1 MNRRELLQMI
11 ASVTGYAMIGSPV
24 LMSACSSASP
34 ARGMALSASDQ
45 GLLAEIAETIFP
57 RTTTPGAKDVGVP
70 EMVVRLVNNT
80 YEDLDQQEFHNG
92 LAAIR
97 SDTLARY
104 GQSFE
109 NLPAEQRA
117 EFLNALNQTALGY
130 QRPHGVTAHYFI
142 MMKQLTIFSYFT
154 TEQVQTGVLRMV
166 PVPGRFDGE
175 YPYVKGETAWSI

>member
-11 ASVTGYAMIGSPV
+11 ASVTGYAMIGSPL

-34 ARGMALSASDQ
+34 VRGMELSVSDQ
-45 GLLAEIAETIFP
+45 ALLAEIAETIFP

-70 EMVVRLVNNT
+70 EMIVRLVNNT

-97 SDTLARY
+97 SDTMARY

-109 NLPAEQRA
+109 NLPGPQRA
-117 EFLNALNQTALGY
+117 EFLNELNQTARNFV
-130 QRPHGVTAHYFI
+130 RPHGVSAHYFI
-142 MMKQLTIFSYFT
+142 MMKQLTIFSYFS

-166 PVPGRFDGE
+166 PVPGRFDGD
-175 YPYVKGETAWSI
+175 YPYVKGETAWAI

>member
-11 ASVTGYAMIGSPV
+11 ASVTGYAMIGSPL
-24 LMSACSSASP
+24 LMSACSSANP
-34 ARGMALSASDQ
+34 IRGLELSADDQ
-45 GLLAEIAETIFP
+45 MLLAEIADTIFP

-92 LAAIR
+92 LSAIR
-97 SDTLARY
+97 SDSLARY
-104 GQSFE
+104 GQAFE

-117 EFLNALNQTALGY
+117 EFLNELNQAALMY
-130 QRPHGVTAHYFI
+130 QRPQGVSAHYFI

-166 PVPGRFDGE
+166 LVPGRFDGD
-175 YPYVKGETAWSI
+175 YPYVKGETAWAI

>member
-11 ASVTGYAMIGSPV
+11 ASVTGYAMIGSPL
-24 LMSACSSASP
+24 LMSACTSANP
-34 ARGMALSASDQ
+34 ARGMVLSADDQ
-45 GLLAEIAETIFP
+45 ALLAEIADTIFP
-57 RTTTPGAKDVGVP
+57 RTNTPGAKDVGVP
-70 EMVVRLVNNT
+70 ELMVRLVNNT
-80 YEDLDQQEFHNG
+80 YEDLDQQQFHQG

-109 NLPAEQRA
+109 NLPAAQRA
-117 EFLNALNQTALGY
+117 EFLNALNQSALVY
-130 QRPHGVTAHYFI
+130 RRPQGVSAHYFI

-154 TEQVQTGVLRMV
+154 SEQVQTSVLRLV
-166 PVPGRFDGE
+166 PVPGRFDGD

>member
-11 ASVTGYAMIGSPV
+11 ASVTGYAMIGSPL
-24 LMSACSSASP
+24 LMSACSSANP
-34 ARGMALSASDQ
+34 IRGLELSADDQ
-45 GLLAEIAETIFP
+45 VLLAEIADTIFP

-92 LAAIR
+92 LSAIR
-97 SDTLARY
+97 SDSLARY
-104 GQSFE
+104 GQAFE

-117 EFLNALNQTALGY
+117 EFLNELNQAALMY
-130 QRPHGVTAHYFI
+130 QRPQGVSAHYFI

-166 PVPGRFDGE
+166 LVPGRFDGD
-175 YPYVKGETAWSI
+175 YPYVKGETAWAI

>member
-1 MNRRELLQMI
+1 MNRRELLQKI
-11 ASVTGYAMIGSPV
+11 ASVTGYAMIGGP
-24 LMSACSSASP
+24 LMMSACSSASP

-45 GLLAEIAETIFP
+45 ALLAEIAETIFP

-70 EMVVRLVNNT
+70 ELIVRLVNNT

-104 GQSFE
+104 GQTFE

-117 EFLNALNQTALGY
+117 EFLNELNQSALLY
-130 QRPHGVTAHYFI
+130 QRPHGVSAHYFI

-154 TEQVQTGVLRMV
+154 TEQVQTNVLRLV
-166 PVPGRFDGE
+166 PVPGHFDGN